1 MGLVKTVERQRCAYC
16 GVHFADTTEAGLR
29 PNGVTV
35 REQEDKVCL

>member
-16 GVHFADTTEAGLR
+16 GFHPVDKTEAGLQ
-29 PNGVTV
+29 PNGVTF